1 MKKTLI
7 IACCFL
13 LVAFNVVAQRYAVID
28 SKYILDKMPE
38 YKDAQKLLDQF
49 SEQWQQEVD
58 QKQALMDKMYKDYE
72 AEQVMLSDVLKKK
85 REDELYNKEKELRD
99 LQKKR
104 FGFEGDL
111 FKKRIE
117 LIKPIQDKVYIA
129 IQKLAV
135 DKSYDFILDKSEGIT
150 VIFADPK
157 LDRSDDV
164 DRKSTRLN
172 SSHLRL
178 SRMPSSA

>member
-1 MKKTLI
+1 MKKILI
-7 IACCFL
+7 LATCFL
-13 LVAFNVVAQRYAVID
+13 LLATFSEAQRYAVID
-28 SKYILDKMPE
+28 SKYILDKLPE
-38 YKDAQKLLDQF
+38 YKEAQKLLDQF

-58 QKQALMDKMYKDYE
+58 QKQAMMDKMYKDYE

-111 FKKRIE
+111 YKKRQE
-117 LIKPIQDKVYIA
+117 LIKPIQDRVYNA
-129 IQKLAV
+129 VQKLAT
-135 DKSYDFILDKSEGIT
+135 DKQYDFILDKSEGIT

-157 LDRSDDV
+157 LD
-164 DRKSTRLN
+164 KSADIIRNLGVK
-172 SSHLRL
+172 
-178 SRMPSSA
+178 

>member
-1 MKKTLI
+1 MKKYLFLTG
-7 IACCFL
+7 CL
-13 LVAFNVVAQRYAVID
+13 LVLAIFVNAQRYAVID
-28 SKYILDKMPE
+28 SKYILEKLPE
-38 YKDAQKLLDQF
+38 YKESQQTLNQHSA
-49 SEQWQQEVD
+49 QWQKEIET
-58 QKQALMDKMYKDYE
+58 KQTALDKMYKDFD
-72 AEQVMLSDVLKKK
+72 AEQVMLSDELKKK

-111 FKKRIE
+111 FKKRQE
-117 LIKPIQDKVYIA
+117 LIKPIQDKVYSA

-135 DKSYDFILDKSEGIT
+135 EKSFDFILDKSEGIT

-164 DRKSTRLN
+164 LKFLGVK
-172 SSHLRL
+172 
-178 SRMPSSA
+178 

>member
-1 MKKTLI
+1 MKKLLI
-7 IACCFL
+7 LSTCFL
-13 LVAFNVVAQRYAVID
+13 LLATVSNAQRYAVID
-28 SKYILDKMPE
+28 SKYILDKLPE
-38 YKDAQKLLDQF
+38 YKEAQKLLDQF

-58 QKQALMDKMYKDYE
+58 QKQALMDKMYKEYE

-111 FKKRIE
+111 YKKRQE
-117 LIKPIQDKVYIA
+117 LIKPIQDRVYNA
-129 IQKLAV
+129 VQKLAT
-135 DKSYDFILDKSEGIT
+135 DKQYDFILDKSEGIT

-157 LDRSDDV
+157 LD
-164 DRKSTRLN
+164 KSADIIRNLGVK
-172 SSHLRL
+172 
-178 SRMPSSA
+178 